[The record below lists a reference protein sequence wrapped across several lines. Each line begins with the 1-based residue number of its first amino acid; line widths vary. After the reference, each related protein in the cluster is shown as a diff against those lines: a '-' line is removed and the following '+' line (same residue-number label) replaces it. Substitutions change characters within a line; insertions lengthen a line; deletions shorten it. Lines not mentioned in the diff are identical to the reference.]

1 MFGAANDHDVSSFD
15 VDGDHTAIV
24 DELHLTGPRPE
35 KVGLVP
41 VIDVPGT
48 EVLELLPCRGRVH
61 GDLAARVTLPLLEGE
76 GEQMI
81 GYVVLIGGV
90 ELHAEVGQSL

>member
-1 MFGAANDHDVSSFD
+1 MLGAANDHDVPGFY
-15 VDGDHTAIV
+15 VDGDDTVIV

-35 KVGLVP
+35 KVGLAP

-61 GDLAARVTLPLLEGE
+61 GDFAASLPLSFLQGE
-76 GEQMI
+76 SEQMI

-90 ELHAEVGQSL
+90 ELHAKVGQSL

>member
-1 MFGAANDHDVSSFD
+1 MLGAANDHDVPGFY
-15 VDGDHTAIV
+15 VDGDDTVIV

-41 VIDVPGT
+41 VIDVPGP

-61 GDLAARVTLPLLEGE
+61 GDFAASLPLSFLQSES
-76 GEQMI
+76 EQMI
-81 GYVVLIGGV
+81 RYVFLIGGV
-90 ELHAEVGQSL
+90 ELHTKVGQSL